1 MDTQAPRFCTSCG
14 APVNGARF
22 CTSCGAALAAPA
34 AAPPETPVPAPL
46 PTPVPAAQPVA
57 SGERVVATVG
67 GLNLKAG
74 LLKRESATIVVT
86 DRRVIVAKISKEMM
100 KQVVADARDSAKA
113 GGKGFLGQIGAQMS
127 AWSGWA
133 ERYLAMSPDE
143 VMAENADNVS
153 IDRAQVTKVSFKHGH
168 AVDDGATSTPD
179 RIVLK
184 TGVGKFDFEL
194 MYGDLGQAKRAF
206 RSAGLA

>member
-1 MDTQAPRFCTSCG
+1 MDAPAPRFCTACG
-14 APVNGARF
+14 APVTGARF
-22 CTSCGAALAAPA
+22 CTACGAAIAAPAPA
-34 AAPPETPVPAPL
+34 AAVPTASVEPSAPPEQPVP
-46 PTPVPAAQPVA
+46 

-194 MYGDLGQAKRAF
+194 MYGNLGQAKRAF